1 MGRARYREDGGF
13 ALDAKEKRRV
23 ELAERKFGLIA
34 PAVNGTYPDA
44 SMAEYFRR
52 VCTEPVGLPD
62 GTRVRLK
69 PSTLASWRR
78 RYLKL
83 GFEGLMPKG
92 RSDLGT
98 SRRIDADLGADV
110 QAMRAEHPG
119 ISAKMVHERL
129 VAEGHVAEGELSVA
143 TVQRWFKNNP
153 LPDGEAAPAKDRRA
167 FEAARVN
174 GMWQADTLF
183 GPYVGTP
190 ARRAYLQAIIDDK
203 SRKVVAAR
211 FVESDDAPAFQG
223 TLRAAVASHGVPE
236 KLFVDNG
243 GPYKNGQLS
252 LICGGLGIVLLH
264 AAVRD
269 GAAKGKIERFNR
281 TLRMRFLSVLP
292 EAAKESLGTLNAA
305 LAKWVASYN
314 AATHSSTKLAPNE
327 AFAAE
332 ADRLR
337 WVGGGED
344 GLDEAF
350 RNRITRKVA
359 RDATVRVDHVL
370 YDVPMG
376 LVGERV
382 EIRWTPGR
390 EGDVWLAMPDGSRRR
405 IAPTDKAANAEAGRV
420 RAYSVDWVS
429 GEVS

>member
-1 MGRARYREDGGF
+1 M
-13 ALDAKEKRRV
+13 DAKEKRRV
-23 ELAERKFGLIA
+23 ELAEYKFGLIA
-34 PAVNGTYPDA
+34 PAVNGTFPDA

-52 VCTEPVGLPD
+52 VSAEPVGLPD

-78 RYLKL
+78 RYLAL

-98 SRRIDADLGADV
+98 SRRIDADLAQDIR
-110 QAMRAEHPG
+110 AMRAESPA

-129 VAEGHVAEGELSVA
+129 VEEGYVAAGELSVV

-153 LPDGEAAPAKDRRA
+153 LPEGDGVPAKDRRA

-174 GMWQADTLF
+174 GIWQADTLH
-183 GPYVGTP
+183 GPRVGAP
-190 ARRAYLQAIIDDK
+190 AAKAYLQAIIDDK
-203 SRKVVAAR
+203 SRKVVSAR
-211 FVESDDAPAFQG
+211 FVGHDDAASFQG
-223 TLRAAVASHGVPE
+223 TLRAAVASHGIPE
-236 KLFVDNG
+236 RLFVDNG

-281 TLRMRFLSVLP
+281 TLRMRFLSTLP
-292 EAAKESLGTLNAA
+292 EGAKASMEALNAA
-305 LAKWVASYN
+305 LAKWVAAYN
-314 AATHSSTKLAPNE
+314 ATVHSSTKMAPNE

-337 WVGGGED
+337 WFEGNDEA
-344 GLDEAF
+344 LDEAF

-359 RDATVRVDHVL
+359 NDATVRVDHVL

-382 EIRWTPGR
+382 ELRWTPGR
-390 EGDVWLAMPDGSRRR
+390 EGDVWLAMADGTRRR
-405 IAPTDKAANAEAGRV
+405 LAPTDKAANAERGRV
-420 RAYSVDWVS
+420 RGPYSIVWGAEEGV
-429 GEVS
+429 G

>member
-1 MGRARYREDGGF
+1 M
-13 ALDAKEKRRV
+13 DAKEKRRV
-23 ELAERKFGLIA
+23 ELAEYKFGLIA

-52 VCTEPVGLPD
+52 VSAEPVGLPD

-98 SRRIDADLGADV
+98 SRRIDADLGADI
-110 QAMRAEHPG
+110 QAMRSESPR

-129 VAEGHVAEGELSVA
+129 VSEGHVAAGELSVA
-143 TVQRWFKNNP
+143 TVQRWFRRNP
-153 LPDGEAAPAKDRRA
+153 LPEGSAPAKDRRA

-174 GMWQADTLF
+174 GIWQADTLY
-183 GPYVGTP
+183 GPHVGSP
-190 ARRAYLQAIIDDK
+190 ARRAYMQAIVDDK

-211 FVESDDAPAFQG
+211 FVGRDDAASFQG

-236 KLFVDNG
+236 RLFVDNG
-243 GPYKNGQLS
+243 GPYRNAQLS
-252 LICGGLGIVLLH
+252 LICGGLGVVLLH

-269 GAAKGKIERFNR
+269 GAAKGKVERLNR
-281 TLRMRFLSVLP
+281 TCRMRFLSVLP
-292 EAAKESLGTLNAA
+292 ESARESMDALNAA
-305 LAKWVASYN
+305 LARWVASYN
-314 AATHSSTKLAPNE
+314 SSVHSSTGTSPNE

-337 WVGGGED
+337 YLGGED
-344 GLDEAF
+344 ELDEAF
-350 RNRITRKVA
+350 RNRVTRKVA
-359 RDATVRVDHVL
+359 NDATVRVDHVL

-405 IAPTDKAANAEAGRV
+405 LTPTDKAANASAPRV
-420 RAYSVDWVS
+420 RAYSIDWGAGEGVS
-429 GEVS
+429 

>member
-1 MGRARYREDGGF
+1 M
-13 ALDAKEKRRV
+13 

-34 PAVNGTYPDA
+34 PTTNGTFPDA

-52 VCTEPVGLPD
+52 VCAEPLAMPD
-62 GTRVRLK
+62 GTVVRLR
-69 PSTLASWRR
+69 PTTLASWRR
-78 RYLKL
+78 TYLRD
-83 GFEGLMPKG
+83 GFEGLMPRG

-98 SRRIDADLGADV
+98 SRRIDADLGADI
-110 QAMRAEHPG
+110 QAMRAEHPRA
-119 ISAKMVHERL
+119 SAKQVHERL
-129 VAEGHVAEGELSVA
+129 VEEGYVAAGELSVS
-143 TVQRWFKNNP
+143 TVQRWFRRNP
-153 LPDGEAAPAKDRRA
+153 LPEGEGGAPAKDRRA

-174 GMWQADTLF
+174 GIWQADTLH
-183 GPYVGTP
+183 GPRVGEP
-190 ARRAYLQAIIDDK
+190 AAKAYLQAIIDDK
-203 SRKVVAAR
+203 SRKVVSAR
-211 FVESDDAPAFQG
+211 FVERDDAASFQG

-252 LICGGLGIVLLH
+252 LICGGLGIVLAH

-292 EAAKESLGTLNAA
+292 DSARESMDALNAA
-305 LAKWVASYN
+305 LSKWVAGYN
-314 AATHSSTKLAPNE
+314 SAVHSSTKAAPVE

-337 WVGGGED
+337 WLEGGEEA
-344 GLDEAF
+344 LDEAF
-350 RNRITRKVA
+350 RNRVTRKVA
-359 RDATVRVDHVL
+359 KDSTVRVDHVL

-382 EIRWTPGR
+382 ELRWTPGR
-390 EGDVWLAMPDGSRRR
+390 EGDVWLALPDGSRRR
-405 IAPTDKAANAEAGRV
+405 LAPTDKAANAESGRV
-420 RAYSVDWVS
+420 RGPYSIDWTAEG
-429 GEVS
+429 GE